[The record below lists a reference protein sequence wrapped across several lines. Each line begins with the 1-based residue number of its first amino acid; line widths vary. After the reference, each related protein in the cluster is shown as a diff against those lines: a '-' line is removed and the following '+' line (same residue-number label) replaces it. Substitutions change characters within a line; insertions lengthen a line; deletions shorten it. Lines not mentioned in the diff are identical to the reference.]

1 MSHLQELQ
9 LNIFFQVRKPQTTP
23 EGESALTKS
32 GHRLGVKQAVARA
45 TSMCVSTDVDI
56 SRSQSV
62 HPLIRSHENG
72 SLNKQNV
79 LEVRG
84 NENS

>member
-23 EGESALTKS
+23 EALTKS
-32 GHRLGVKQAVARA
+32 GHRLGVKEAVARA
-45 TSMCVSTDVDI
+45 KSMCVSTDVYI

-62 HPLIRSHENG
+62 HLLIRFDENG
-72 SLNKQNV
+72 SFNKQNV
-79 LEVRG
+79 LEVRA